1 MEATSDDVV
10 TWIIQRSQ
18 DTAAPAQVQFE
29 LQAIKTW
36 RLHASKPL
44 GYIPFE
50 TSVSKGLLNYVNPS
64 HSGIKGF
71 EPNQLQALIKQAIVQ
86 EKACNL
92 ASLRLIALYVLQFW
106 GVARFVEVQ
115 DMQIGHL
122 VHRVNHFEMVITRL
136 GGSTPV
142 KGSNSNLSY
151 SNKISTD
158 FLSSVHLILLL

>member
-1 MEATSDDVV
+1 M

-18 DTAAPAQVQFE
+18 DTAAPPQVKFK

-36 RLHASKPL
+36 RLHAGKPL

-50 TSVSKGLLNYVNPS
+50 TSVSKGLLNFVNPS

-92 ASLRLIALYVLQFW
+92 ASLRQIALYVLQFW
-106 GVARFVEVQ
+106 GFAQFVEVK
-115 DMQIGHL
+115 DIQIGHL
-122 VHRVNHFEMVITRL
+122 VCRANHFELVITRS
-136 GGSTPV
+136 GGSTP
-142 KGSNSNLSY
+142 KL
-151 SNKISTD
+151 
-158 FLSSVHLILLL
+158 